1 MTLFYFM
8 KRDFRKWH
16 YLKENID
23 NQYPEKLFREREIWW
38 CSLGANVGFEQD
50 GKHNYFERPILV
62 SRKFNK
68 GMFWGLP
75 LTSKPKQGFY
85 YFSFSWKGGMATVLL
100 SQLRVL
106 SSKRLIRRVGKIN
119 SKTFFDIRNKV
130 IELLEIKNEPIL
142 EGSRV
147 PSGN

>member
-1 MTLFYFM
+1 M

-23 NQYPEKLFREREIWW
+23 NKYLEKLFREREIWW

-50 GKHNYFERPILV
+50 GKYDYFERPILV
-62 SRKFNK
+62 LRKFNK

-75 LTSKPKQGFY
+75 LTSRPKQGFY
-85 YFSFSWKGGMATVLL
+85 YFSFSWKGAMATVLL

-119 SKTFFDIRNKV
+119 YGTFSDIRHRV

-147 PSGN
+147 PNGN